1 MHGKENMHEFKGEE
15 GKMGKTTIG
24 GYVSVIYESV
34 STEKLIYLGSNDCVT
49 SNEWILVEMND
60 ERASLSFRH

>member
-24 GYVSVIYESV
+24 GYVSVIYESIRRGDLYSV
-34 STEKLIYLGSNDCVT
+34 VIDTMKGLDLKENNSARL
-49 SNEWILVEMND
+49 
-60 ERASLSFRH
+60 

>member
-24 GYVSVIYESV
+24 GYVSVIYESIRSGDLYSV
-34 STEKLIYLGSNDCVT
+34 LIDT
-49 SNEWILVEMND
+49 A
-60 ERASLSFRH
+60 RSLDLKENNTARL